1 VLRFVHLADLAH
13 LAELAELD
21 EEPRERAAAAA
32 GRPSEPPPSSPR
44 RRTMKLA
51 RCCSLSLI
59 GSTMALAL
67 AGCGPQGTQVKRD
80 DSAVDLSGEWNDVD
94 ADLVAKEMIQ
104 DCMSSPWADKFKQKN
119 GRGPVVKLY
128 PIKNKSSDHV
138 ETKYF
143 TKQVE
148 KALVNSGNIEV
159 VAASDEA
166 DVTRQEQADQG
177 SHASDESA
185 GNETGA
191 DFIMSGWVVSQNDS
205 DGGGKVI
212 KAFVTT
218 MELTDVQSQKKVWL
232 DDKKIK
238 KQVTRASMSF

>member
-1 VLRFVHLADLAH
+1 MNRDRFSPCLISFVLASAF
-13 LAELAELD
+13 
-21 EEPRERAAAAA
+21 
-32 GRPSEPPPSSPR
+32 
-44 RRTMKLA
+44 
-51 RCCSLSLI
+51 I
-59 GSTMALAL
+59 GCAS
-67 AGCGPQGTQVKRD
+67 QGTQVKRD
-80 DSAVDLSGEWNDVD
+80 ESAVDLSGEWNDVD
-94 ADLVAKEMIQ
+94 ADLVAKEMIH

-128 PIKNKSSDHV
+128 PIRNKSSDHI

-177 SHASDESA
+177 SHASDETVKAA

-191 DFIMSGWVVSQNDS
+191 DFIMNGWVVSQNDS
-205 DGGGKVI
+205 DGAGKTI

-218 MELTDVQSQKKVWL
+218 MELTDIQSQKKVWL
-232 DDKKIK
+232 NDKKIK
-238 KQVTRASMSF
+238 KQVTRSGVGF

>member
-1 VLRFVHLADLAH
+1 MRSALVVQVLGLGIVL
-13 LAELAELD
+13 
-21 EEPRERAAAAA
+21 AAA
-32 GRPSEPPPSSPR
+32 GC
-44 RRTMKLA
+44 A
-51 RCCSLSLI
+51 
-59 GSTMALAL
+59 A
-67 AGCGPQGTQVKRD
+67 QGTQIRRD

-94 ADLVAKEMIQ
+94 ADLVAKEMIH
-104 DCMSSPWADKFKQKN
+104 DCMSSPWSEKFKAKT

-128 PIKNKSSDHV
+128 PIRNKSSDHV

-166 DVTRQEQADQG
+166 SVTRDEQADQAKN
-177 SHASDESA
+177 ASDETA
-185 GNETGA
+185 NTGGNETGA

-205 DGGGKVI
+205 DGGGRSI

-218 MELTDVQSQKKVWL
+218 MELTDVRTQKKVWL
-232 DDKKIK
+232 NDKKIK
-238 KQVTRASMSF
+238 KQITRSAVAF

>member
-1 VLRFVHLADLAH
+1 MTAIRFMTLF
-13 LAELAELD
+13 
-21 EEPRERAAAAA
+21 A
-32 GRPSEPPPSSPR
+32 GF
-44 RRTMKLA
+44 A
-51 RCCSLSLI
+51 LSV
-59 GSTMALAL
+59 AL
-67 AGCGPQGTQVKRD
+67 AGCATAPTTGVRRD

-94 ADLVAKEMIQ
+94 ADLVAKEMIR
-104 DCMSSPWADKFKQKN
+104 DCMTSPWADKFRQKN

-128 PIKNKSSDHV
+128 PIRNRSSDHV

-148 KALVNSGNIEV
+148 KALVNSGSIEV

-166 DVTRQEQADQG
+166 DVTRQEQAEQTKN
-177 SHASDESA
+177 ASDETVKSG

-205 DGGGKVI
+205 DGAGRNI

-218 MELTDVQSQKKVWL
+218 MELTDVRSQKKVWL
-232 DDKKIK
+232 NDKKIK
-238 KQVTRASMSF
+238 KQVTRASVSF

>member
-1 VLRFVHLADLAH
+1 MIKQTKKWAERFSLFIGVGLVLSMV
-13 LAELAELD
+13 
-21 EEPRERAAAAA
+21 
-32 GRPSEPPPSSPR
+32 
-44 RRTMKLA
+44 
-51 RCCSLSLI
+51 
-59 GSTMALAL
+59 
-67 AGCGPQGTQVKRD
+67 GCGPQGTQVKRD

-94 ADLVAKEMIQ
+94 ADLVAKEMIR
-104 DCMSSPWADKFKQKN
+104 DCMSSPWADKFKRDK
-119 GRGPVVKLY
+119 GREPVVKLY
-128 PIKNKSSDHV
+128 PIKNRSSDHV

-177 SHASDESA
+177 QHASDETVKSA

-191 DFIMSGWVVSQNDS
+191 DFILNGWVLSQNDS
-205 DGGGKVI
+205 DGAGRSI

-232 DDKKIK
+232 NDKKIK
-238 KQVTRASMSF
+238 KQVTHSSVSF